1 MSRVFF
7 TFILLID
14 PYRPY
19 SVGMKKCPLPDNPW
33 DWLRPLSWP
42 CTLYKCINSVLVKSQ
57 FLGCASNKNLPQT
70 TDSETLS
77 SSIYH
82 SRVCRILDERS
93 VDGAPSCISTVSSR
107 WHPRNKHQTAYW
119 RTGVCLVLC
128 MSYINSVRVL
138 LSVGLCSRPHSDSDF
153 SFTSSSLH

>member
-82 SRVCRILDERS
+82 SRVCRILDGCLLADTLETNIKQPIEGRACAWCS
-93 VDGAPSCISTVSSR
+93 AWVTSTLLEFCSP
-107 WHPRNKHQTAYW
+107 W
-119 RTGVCLVLC
+119 VCAAVPTV
-128 MSYINSVRVL
+128 IQIF
-138 LSVGLCSRPHSDSDF
+138 HSPPAR
-153 SFTSSSLH
+153 FTNV